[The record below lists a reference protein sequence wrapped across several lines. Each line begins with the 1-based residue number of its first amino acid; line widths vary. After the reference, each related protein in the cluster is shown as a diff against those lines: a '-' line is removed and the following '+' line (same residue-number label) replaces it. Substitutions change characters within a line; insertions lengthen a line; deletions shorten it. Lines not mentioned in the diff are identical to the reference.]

1 MTTDEITDDEKRT
14 IRDRFHDAVNMT
26 AKELEHWLGTDE
38 SKEVGHKPEGGG
50 ESVGHESGRR
60 IIDLLGTTQSDL
72 DDDDYAHMKK
82 VTGYVHRHSKQRPSG
97 DITETKWRYSLMNW
111 GNDPLK

>member
-1 MTTDEITDDEKRT
+1 MTTDEFTDDEKRT

-50 ESVGHESGRR
+50 ESVGHESGPRSSPTMAAFSPADVAPRGYPGAGGNSPAARSSRR
-60 IIDLLGTTQSDL
+60 KRL
-72 DDDDYAHMKK
+72 
-82 VTGYVHRHSKQRPSG
+82 RPQCRVRFTRSSG
-97 DITETKWRYSLMNW
+97 FR
-111 GNDPLK
+111 

>member
-38 SKEVGHKPEGGG
+38 SKEVGNKPEGGG

-60 IIDLLGTTQSDL
+60 IIDILGTTQSDL
-72 DDDDYAHMKK
+72 GGA
-82 VTGYVHRHSKQRPSG
+82 TRTPRLSG
-97 DITETKWRYSLMNW
+97 RRRGAPRTR
-111 GNDPLK
+111 GR